1 MRLAFPGMDPWLEDP
16 TIWPGFHN
24 WLIAA
29 IADDLAPRLAPRY
42 FVALES
48 RTTVLTGLDLDLF
61 YRPDFAVHAM
71 ERVETRRGAG
81 IAVVERPEIQQFAI
95 QEVPGRK
102 LVTVLEILS
111 PTNKKTANARADYLK
126 KRQALIRSRV
136 NFVEIDLL
144 RGGEPMPLENSPS
157 GFDYRI
163 LVCRAPAGSRGV
175 LFPFMCTSPIPP
187 IPIPLLPGDAEPIL
201 DLHAVTHSL
210 IDRASYDLVIDYT
223 QPPDPPLRPADEA
236 WAAAIVAE
244 SLADH
249 GEETRTEGAT
259 P

>member
-1 MRLAFPGMDPWLEDP
+1 MDPWLEDP

-71 ERVETRRGAG
+71 KSVSTRRGMDVA
-81 IAVVERPEIQQFAI
+81 IVERPEIAQFPVVVPGDEEIKENFLAI

-111 PTNKKTANARADYLK
+111 PTNKKTADARAEYLK
-126 KRQALIRSRV
+126 KRHALIRSRV

-144 RGGEPMPLENSPS
+144 RGGKPMPLENSPA

-163 LVCRAPAGSRGV
+163 LVCRAPTGLSGV
-175 LFPFMCTSPIPP
+175 LFPFMYTSPIPP
-187 IPIPLLPGDAEPIL
+187 IPIPLLPGDAEPML
-201 DLHAVTHSL
+201 
-210 IDRASYDLVIDYT
+210 
-223 QPPDPPLRPADEA
+223 
-236 WAAAIVAE
+236 E
-244 SLADH
+244 SQTACYI
-249 GEETRTEGAT
+249 